1 MNRMFH
7 CEGDAFVKRSLL
19 LIGVILGLVL
29 VFPLR
34 PFSSMPLI
42 PRVSASLSMPNPT
55 YTFKAN
61 VNGWNF
67 SQSSGTNPT
76 ISTAFL
82 FPGQTLTATS
92 SSTDSL
98 THSLAYYQPGTPA
111 NQVSQFDTCAPG
123 NTCLASVI
131 IDPTTTVTLQF
142 SFSSAQTFELYCQF
156 HPLSMHAKVFVDR
169 TPDISGDHIVNI
181 VDLTRVGIAFG
192 STPTSSNWNPN
203 ADLNRDNVTNILDL
217 VTVAVNFGRAV

>member
-1 MNRMFH
+1 MFH
-7 CEGDAFVKRSLL
+7 CEGDVFVKRNLL

-29 VFPLR
+29 IFPLR
-34 PFSSMPLI
+34 PFGSIPLI
-42 PRVSASLSMPNPT
+42 PRVSASLSMPNPA

-61 VNGWNF
+61 INGWNF

-76 ISTAFL
+76 INTAFL

-98 THSLAYYQPGTPA
+98 THSLAYYQPGTPS

-131 IDPTTTVTLQF
+131 MDPTTTVTLQF
-142 SFSSAQTFELYCQF
+142 AFSSAQTFELYCQF
-156 HPLSMHAKVFVDR
+156 HPLSMHAKVFVNK
-169 TPDISGDHIVNI
+169 TPDISADHIVNI

-203 ADLNRDNVTNILDL
+203 ADLNRDNTTNILDL
-217 VTVAVNFGRAV
+217 VSVAVNFGRTV